1 MKRRSKWISYVDAE
15 RLLGVSTEE
24 LNHLV
29 HDTHIRRQPWYR
41 RPFSL
46 TLLRRDDVER
56 LAETKASPGHLTAP

>member
-1 MKRRSKWISYVDAE
+1 MKLIKRRGKWISYVDAE
-15 RLLGVSTEE
+15 RLLGVSMDE

-46 TLLRRDDVER
+46 TQLRRDDVER
-56 LAETKASPGHLTAP
+56 LAKTRLHPGT